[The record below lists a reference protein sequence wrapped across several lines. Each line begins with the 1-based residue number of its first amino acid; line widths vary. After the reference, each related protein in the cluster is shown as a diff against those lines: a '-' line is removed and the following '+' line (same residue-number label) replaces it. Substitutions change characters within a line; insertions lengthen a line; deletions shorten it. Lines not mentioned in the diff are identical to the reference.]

1 MNLKREDIRK
11 RDKRVY
17 DMKMGREDV
26 RKGRWKGFGKED
38 EKGKTW
44 WKDERERGRGK
55 EREIEDVRKWE

>member
-26 RKGRWKGFGKED
+26 RKGR
-38 EKGKTW
+38 
-44 WKDERERGRGK
+44 
-55 EREIEDVRKWE
+55 